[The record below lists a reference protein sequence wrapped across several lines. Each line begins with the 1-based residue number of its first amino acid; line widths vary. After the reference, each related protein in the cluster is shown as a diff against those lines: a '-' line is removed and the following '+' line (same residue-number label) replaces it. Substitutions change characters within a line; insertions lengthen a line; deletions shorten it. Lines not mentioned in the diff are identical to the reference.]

1 MNDSNGDF
9 MCPFKLSAQLT
20 AIICLFGG
28 DSVLAESPSAEVS
41 VQQPGISSNKPVDG
55 PSVQVEGGYMVP
67 YTLVIPGTEV
77 ELEMIP
83 VPGGEFLMGSPS
95 NEEGRSEDEGPQVR
109 VVTDP
114 MWVGKKE
121 ITWAQ
126 YKPYM
131 YLYGI
136 FKEFESRGQRKVT
149 DQNRVDAITAPTELY
164 DPTFTFEYGEE
175 DNQPA
180 VTMTQYSAQQYTKWL
195 SRVTGQQ
202 YRLPTEAEWE
212 YAARAGTKTA
222 YSFGSKPDK
231 LDDYA
236 WSFDNSGLETPKVGG
251 KKPNPF
257 GLYDMHGNV
266 AELTV
271 NEYTEDGYAQYVDKQ
286 PIKASSMV
294 NWPEWAYPVVAR
306 GGSWEMEGEQLRS
319 ASRLASDDEVWK
331 EDDPNFP
338 KSPWWFTNDPSRG
351 VGFRLFRSYQPL
363 DKEQIKNFWESTAE
377 DVNGDV
383 QARLDGGRGGLGLV
397 DKELSDAIK
406 GMKK

>member
-1 MNDSNGDF
+1 
-9 MCPFKLSAQLT
+9 
-20 AIICLFGG
+20 
-28 DSVLAESPSAEVS
+28 
-41 VQQPGISSNKPVDG
+41 
-55 PSVQVEGGYMVP
+55 MVP
-67 YTLVIPGTEV
+67 YTLTIPGTDIS
-77 ELEMIP
+77 LEMIP
-83 VPGGEFLMGSPS
+83 IPGGEFLMGSPAD
-95 NEEGRSEDEGPQVR
+95 EEGRSDDEGPQIKVIAE
-109 VVTDP
+109 P

-136 FKEFESRGQRKVT
+136 FKEFESRGERPVT
-149 DQNRVDAITAPTELY
+149 EENRVDSITAPTELY

-175 DNQPA
+175 DDQPA

-212 YAARAGTKTA
+212 HAARGGTTSA
-222 YSFGSKPDK
+222 YSFGANAEA
-231 LDDYA
+231 LDEYA
-236 WSFDNSGLETPKVGG
+236 WSFDNSGLEAPLVGG

-286 PIKASSMV
+286 PVKASEMV
-294 NWPEWAYPVVAR
+294 VWPEWAYPVVAR
-306 GGSWEMEGEQLRS
+306 GGSWEMEADRLRS
-319 ASRLASDDEVWK
+319 AARLASDDEIWK

-338 KSPWWFTNDPSRG
+338 KSPWWFTNDPARG

-363 DKEQIKNFWESTAE
+363 DADKITNFWENTAE
-377 DVNGDV
+377 DVKDDV
-383 QARLDGGRGGLGLV
+383 QARLVGGRGGLGLV
-397 DKELSDAIK
+397 DENLSDAIK
-406 GMKK
+406 KMKE

>member
-1 MNDSNGDF
+1 MRLF
-9 MCPFKLSAQLT
+9 IPFTMVLFLLSS
-20 AIICLFGG
+20 
-28 DSVLAESPSAEVS
+28 SVGFAEEKKGAAPASQV
-41 VQQPGISSNKPVDG
+41 GIASKKPEAG
-55 PSVQVEGGYMVP
+55 PSVKVKEGYMVP
-67 YTLVIPGTEV
+67 YTLTIPGTDIS
-77 ELEMIP
+77 LEMIP
-83 VPGGEFLMGSPS
+83 IPGGEFLMGSPAD
-95 NEEGRSEDEGPQVR
+95 EEGRSDDEGPQIKVIAE
-109 VVTDP
+109 P

-136 FKEFESRGQRKVT
+136 FKEFESRGERPVT
-149 DQNRVDAITAPTELY
+149 EENRVDSITAPTELY

-175 DNQPA
+175 DDQPA

-212 YAARAGTKTA
+212 HAARGGTTSA
-222 YSFGSKPDK
+222 YSFGANAEA
-231 LDDYA
+231 LDEYA
-236 WSFDNSGLETPKVGG
+236 WSFDNSGLEAPLVGG

-286 PIKASSMV
+286 PVKASEMV
-294 NWPEWAYPVVAR
+294 VWPEWAYPVVAR
-306 GGSWEMEGEQLRS
+306 GGSWEMEADRLRS
-319 ASRLASDDEVWK
+319 AARLASDDEIWK

-338 KSPWWFTNDPSRG
+338 KSPWWFTNDPARG

-363 DKEQIKNFWESTAE
+363 DADKITNFCENTAE
-377 DVNGDV
+377 DVKDDV
-383 QARLDGGRGGLGLV
+383 QARLVGGRGGLGLV
-397 DKELSDAIK
+397 DENLSDAIK
-406 GMKK
+406 KMKE